1 MKTES
6 RVAEVTVQRVVLRAL
21 QIAAAVCAF
30 SSLAHGQTAA
40 TIARGREL
48 AERACG
54 GCHAINGG
62 AGGVTIQGINAP
74 SFRAIAG
81 RPNQTPQ
88 RLQSFIMTPHRP
100 MPGIPLSL
108 AEVDDIVAYL
118 LTLK

>member
-1 MKTES
+1 M
-6 RVAEVTVQRVVLRAL
+6 VLRAL
-21 QIAAAVCAF
+21 QIAAAVCTF
-30 SSLAHGQTAA
+30 SSLAYGQTPA

-48 AERACG
+48 AERVCA

-62 AGGVTIQGINAP
+62 AGGGPIPGTSAP

-81 RPNQTPQ
+81 RPNQPPQ